1 MIDLMSPG
9 RRGVYTS
16 VLLAAPV
23 VLPSWLEMPRWFRDA
38 AEPLGQFL
46 AHQHTLGL
54 FIVIFLEELGIPLPA
69 PGDVAIA
76 WAGYQTTT
84 GSVPYALAY
93 LAVIGGAV
101 LGSLCLYS
109 VARHFGHPFV
119 LRFGR
124 YVGLDHERL
133 EKVERAFRRWGP
145 LAIIVG
151 RHIPGMRIYLS
162 AFAGIFEVPLK
173 IFIPS
178 VAFSSVLWAT
188 IFIEIGR
195 VLGRNSRYLFRLFPA
210 HLFPLLLLGVMVLAA
225 LYIAYEHA
233 WRPRARARAQ
243 ARRARRRAEKGPP
256 DANEENASSQS

>member
-9 RRGVYTS
+9 RRGVQYTNA
-16 VLLAAPV
+16 LLAAHMA
-23 VLPSWLEMPRWFRDA
+23 LPGWLEMPHWFRHA
-38 AEPLGQFL
+38 GEPLGHFVTH
-46 AHQHTLGL
+46 HQTLGL
-54 FIVIFLEELGIPLPA
+54 FVVIFTEELGIPLPA

-84 GSVPYALAY
+84 GVVAYSLAY
-93 LAVIGGAV
+93 LAVIAGAV
-101 LGSLCLYS
+101 GGSLCLYA
-109 VARHFGHPFV
+109 VARRFGHPFV

-124 YVGLDHERL
+124 YVGLDGERL
-133 EKVERAFRRWGP
+133 DAVERAFRRWGP

-173 IFIPS
+173 IFVPS
-178 VAFSSVLWAT
+178 VAISAALWAT

-225 LYIAYEHA
+225 LYVAYEHA
-233 WRPRARARAQ
+233 WRPR
-243 ARRARRRAEKGPP
+243 
-256 DANEENASSQS
+256 NASPQS